1 MSPIARAAEIWAG
14 IEAALMQRGFWIR
27 DEQRPE
33 LIRLIGRALGNRK
46 PRAIIKREIDE
57 LCGDVDG
64 AIIPPPPG
72 MTIDR
77 TPRPWW
83 NTTRDPTLAAMLER
97 SCSRRAGY
105 DGDDEVTYGPR

>member
-1 MSPIARAAEIWAG
+1 MA
-14 IEAALMQRGFWIR
+14 RGFWIR
-27 DEQRPE
+27 NEQRPE
-33 LIRLIGRALGNRK
+33 LIRLVGRALGDRK
-46 PRAIIKREIDE
+46 PRATVKREIDE

-64 AIIPPPPG
+64 AVIPLPPG

-77 TPRPWW
+77 APRSWW
-83 NTTRDPTLAAMLER
+83 NSNPWAPQDPTLAAMLER